1 LQVDYFKLKVDLKT
15 LGQSKN
21 KQIHTYICN
30 YIYKI
35 NTIGIMRRQN
45 NKKKITLNESKEGI
59 KKEEGTI
66 IYRVFGKQIVRW

>member
-1 LQVDYFKLKVDLKT
+1 
-15 LGQSKN
+15 
-21 KQIHTYICN
+21 
-30 YIYKI
+30 
-35 NTIGIMRRQN
+35 MRRQN